1 MKIKRLLRATQT
13 TAPSLDRLTAMS
25 QPSDSTPDWPQQAT
39 ETIVNLVDN
48 VKYKTTEP
56 ATKAVRGLVYGIVIL
71 LLGVPAVIMLLVGI
85 VHLLNQV
92 STDVLGQ
99 DVWLVYLVLGVIF
112 TLVGLLLWRKR
123 VA

>member
-1 MKIKRLLRATQT
+1 
-13 TAPSLDRLTAMS
+13 MS
-25 QPSDSTPDWPQQAT
+25 QPSDSTPDWPQQTT

-56 ATKAVRGLVYGIVIL
+56 ATKVVRGVVYGMVII

-85 VHLLNQV
+85 VHLLNHI
-92 STDVLGQ
+92 STNVLGLG
-99 DVWLVYLVLGVIF
+99 VWLVYLVLGLIF
-112 TLVGLLLWRKR
+112 TFAGSVLWRKR

>member
-1 MKIKRLLRATQT
+1 MT
-13 TAPSLDRLTAMS
+13 S
-25 QPSDSTPDWPQQAT
+25 PSDSGPDWPQQAT

-56 ATKAVRGLVYGIVIL
+56 ATKIVRGIVYGIAIL

-92 STDVLGQ
+92 ATDVFGLG
-99 DVWLVYLVLGVIF
+99 VWLVYLVLGVIF
-112 TLVGLLLWRKR
+112 TLAGTLLWRKR